1 MSTKLGTL
9 TLDLI
14 AKIGGFTGPIR
25 DAERQTQTSFDKM
38 RKHVNSYGS
47 VAIAGAAAVGAGV
60 LAMANEYANAARELQ
75 TFASISNT
83 TTQEFQKMAVGAETM
98 GISSEKLAD
107 QLKDFNEKL
116 GLVESFKNRE
126 SVKLQLKD
134 LIKILEENSNSVD
147 LDTLKKIKTI
157 IDEEVY

>member
-1 MSTKLGTL
+1 MTLRNFGDNMIENVIEMNTLLDFYGKLL
-9 TLDLI
+9 SYKQYRAMEMYYIYDYSLNEIAEDL
-14 AKIGGFTGPIR
+14 
-25 DAERQTQTSFDKM
+25 
-38 RKHVNSYGS
+38 
-47 VAIAGAAAVGAGV
+47 
-60 LAMANEYANAARELQ
+60 
-75 TFASISNT
+75 SISK
-83 TTQEFQKMAVGAETM
+83 QAVSDNLKRAE
-98 GISSEKLAD
+98 IN
-107 QLKDFNEKL
+107 LKDFNEKL